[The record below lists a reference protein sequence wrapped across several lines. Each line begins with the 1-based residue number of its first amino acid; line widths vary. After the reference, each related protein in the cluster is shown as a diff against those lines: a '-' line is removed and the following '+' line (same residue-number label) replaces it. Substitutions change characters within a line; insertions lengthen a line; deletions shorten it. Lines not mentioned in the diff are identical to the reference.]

1 MGRNFMGPVG
11 QIGDDKTMT
20 QMKTTDVVVL
30 GGGAA
35 GLMCAALAAQRGR
48 RVQVL
53 EKARRVGRKILMSGG
68 GRCNFTNLYSSPE
81 DFISDNPHFCKSAL
95 ARYTPADFLALVA
108 DYDIAYHEKEKGQL
122 FCDKSSKDIV
132 RMLLAECERAGVVI
146 HTRQQIESV
155 QLLSAGGFQV
165 DTGQGSWQA
174 ESVVVATGGLSI
186 PTMGSSDFG
195 IQLARQFGLAVQPP
209 RAGLVPLTLPDW
221 QRRIFAELTGVALP
235 VEVSCRHMS
244 FDGGM
249 LFTHR
254 GLSGP
259 TMLQISSYWQAG
271 DVVAVNL
278 LPDVA
283 IQGWLQA
290 RRRARPQARLA
301 NVLAERLPKRLSACL
316 CRQAGPQKLG
326 DARLQ
331 SLSDKDLA
339 TISAQLAA
347 WPFYPDGTE
356 GYKTAEVM
364 LGGVATSGLSSSTL
378 AAHAVPGLFF
388 IGEVVDVTG
397 HLGGHNFQWAW
408 ASAHAAA
415 QVV

>member
-1 MGRNFMGPVG
+1 
-11 QIGDDKTMT
+11 MT
-20 QMKTTDVVVL
+20 RMNTTDVVVL

-68 GRCNFTNLYSSPE
+68 GRCNFTNLYSGPE
-81 DFISDNPHFCKSAL
+81 DFISGNPHFCKSAL
-95 ARYTPADFLALVA
+95 ARYTPADFLALVT
-108 DYDIAYHEKEKGQL
+108 DHDIPYHEKEKGQL
-122 FCDKSSKDIV
+122 FCDDSSKDIV
-132 RMLLAECERAGVVI
+132 QMLLDECERAGVVI
-146 HTRQQIESV
+146 HTRLQIESV
-155 QLLSAGGFQV
+155 QSYPAGGFQV
-165 DTGQGSWQA
+165 ITDQASWQA

-186 PTMGSSDFG
+186 PKMGSSDLG
-195 IQLARQFGLAVQPP
+195 MQLATQFGLAVQPP

-221 QRRIFAELTGVALP
+221 QRHIFAELTGVALP
-235 VEVSCRHMS
+235 VEVSCRDMS

-271 DVVAVNL
+271 DMVEVNL
-278 LPDVA
+278 LPGMD
-283 IQGWLQA
+283 IQDWLHD
-290 RRRARPQARLA
+290 RRQARPQACLA

-326 DARLQ
+326 AARLK
-331 SLSDKDLA
+331 SLSDKELA
-339 TISAQLAA
+339 KISAQLAA

-364 LGGVATSGLSSSTL
+364 LGGVDTRELSSSTL
-378 AAHAVPGLFF
+378 VAHAVPGLFF

-408 ASAHAAA
+408 SSAHAAA